1 MTTALILGCTG
12 LVGSHILSTLRTSA
26 PQFSSI
32 DIIARRSPPAAPEAA
47 VPVKEFIEKDTS
59 KWVPLV
65 SSLSPAP
72 SVLFCALATTRA
84 AAGSFENQYKLD
96 HDLNIELAKAAK
108 EAGTKTYVL
117 ISAAGADLNSFFA
130 YPRMKA
136 ELEEHVKEIGFDH
149 TIIVRPGLIT
159 GNRQESRPGEAAF
172 RFIAGA
178 MGHVHHSLK
187 DSWAQDADTI
197 AKAAVF
203 AATKVEKGEVKD
215 KVWIVGQKD
224 IMRLGAT
231 EREA

>member
-1 MTTALILGCTG
+1 MLSQ
-12 LVGSHILSTLRTSA
+12 GSHILSTLRTSA

-117 ISAAGADLNSFFA
+117 ISAAGADLHSFFA

-149 TIIVRPGLIT
+149 TVIVRPGLIT

>member
-1 MTTALILGCTG
+1 MLSQ
-12 LVGSHILSTLRTSA
+12 GSHILSTLRTSA

>member
-1 MTTALILGCTG
+1 MLSQ
-12 LVGSHILSTLRTSA
+12 GSHILSTLRTSA

-108 EAGTKTYVL
+108 QAGTKTYVL